1 MLEYHMKDDKNL
13 KKLKEL
19 FDAGVHLGHKKNRVH
34 PKAKKNI
41 YKFEKG
47 VSIID
52 LTKTLE
58 QIKSAKQFITESRNN
73 NDQILVVAT
82 KRIGSE
88 FATKI
93 SRDAGL
99 PYITTKWMSGLL
111 TNFDTIMKNVK
122 KLKELKE
129 ERESGAW
136 NKLVKHERTK
146 LDKQIHKL
154 EKFYGGIIN
163 LEKIPNTIFIL
174 DTKTEKNAL
183 LEAMK
188 TSTKVVAILDTN
200 SNPDDVDF
208 PVVANDD
215 SPTSIEYL
223 LNELLGQAKVTKKQK
238 K

>member
-1 MLEYHMKDDKNL
+1 MLEYHMKDDKDL

-58 QIKSAKQFITESRNN
+58 QIKSAKEFLTESRNN

-82 KRIGSE
+82 KRIGSD

-93 SRDAGL
+93 SQDAGL

-129 ERESGAW
+129 ERESGDNRCARVTSQS
-136 NKLVKHERTK
+136 NYGSKTK
-146 LDKQIHKL
+146 RYEH
-154 EKFYGGIIN
+154 
-163 LEKIPNTIFIL
+163 
-174 DTKTEKNAL
+174 
-183 LEAMK
+183 
-188 TSTKVVAILDTN
+188 
-200 SNPDDVDF
+200 
-208 PVVANDD
+208 
-215 SPTSIEYL
+215 
-223 LNELLGQAKVTKKQK
+223 
-238 K
+238 